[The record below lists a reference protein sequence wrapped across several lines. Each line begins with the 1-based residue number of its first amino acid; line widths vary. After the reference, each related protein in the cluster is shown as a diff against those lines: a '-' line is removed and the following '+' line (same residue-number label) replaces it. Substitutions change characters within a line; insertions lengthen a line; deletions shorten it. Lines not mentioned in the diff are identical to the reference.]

1 MDIRVATLCDFAQVR
16 EGLLFVSSAGIT
28 RVYRE
33 SFPAPV
39 GVMLALVLEM
49 SPVEAANPNKI
60 KVRVEDADGQKL
72 AEMVGEVQVK
82 LGSGHDPGE
91 LVNAGPLSG
100 GYPPGSRRGEPG
112 CAGIS
117 GRCSPE
123 VLIQLKAE
131 RERPIRPR

>member
-33 SFPAPV
+33 SFPAPT

-49 SPVEAANPNKI
+49 SPIEAMDPHKI
-60 KVRVEDADGQKL
+60 TVRIEDADGRKL
-72 AEMVGEVQVK
+72 AEMVGELQVK

-91 LVNAGPLSG
+91 LVNVPFVADFRTMKLPTPGRYQVAIQPDAEGSNPVALSFRAAVRNK
-100 GYPPGSRRGEPG
+100 S
-112 CAGIS
+112 
-117 GRCSPE
+117 
-123 VLIQLKAE
+123 
-131 RERPIRPR
+131 

>member
-33 SFPAPV
+33 SFPAPI

-49 SPVEAANPNKI
+49 SPVEAANANKI

-91 LVNAGPLSG
+91 LVNVPFVADFRAMKLPT
-100 GYPPGSRRGEPG
+100 PGRYQV
-112 CAGIS
+112 AIH
-117 GRCSPE
+117 PE
-123 VLIQLKAE
+123 VDGANPVALGFRAAVRNKT
-131 RERPIRPR
+131 

>member
-33 SFPAPV
+33 SFPAPI

-49 SPVEAANPNKI
+49 SPVEAAQSNKI
-60 KVRVEDADGQKL
+60 TVRIEDADGQKL

-91 LVNAGPLSG
+91 LVNVPFVADFRAMKLPS
-100 GYPPGSRRGEPG
+100 PGRYQV
-112 CAGIS
+112 A
-117 GRCSPE
+117 
-123 VLIQLKAE
+123 IQPAMDGANPVALGFRAAV
-131 RERPIRPR
+131 RNQA

>member
-39 GVMLALVLEM
+39 GMMLALVLEM
-49 SPVEAANPNKI
+49 SPVEATDSHKVR
-60 KVRVEDADGQKL
+60 VRVEDADGQKL
-72 AEMVGEVQVK
+72 AEIVGEVQVK

-91 LVNAGPLSG
+91 LVNVPFVADFRTMNLPAPGRYQVAIQPETPRVNPVALSF
-100 GYPPGSRRGEPG
+100 RAAVRG
-112 CAGIS
+112 
-117 GRCSPE
+117 
-123 VLIQLKAE
+123 
-131 RERPIRPR
+131 

>member
-33 SFPAPV
+33 SFPAPI

-49 SPVEAANPNKI
+49 SPVEAGISNKI
-60 KVRVEDADGQKL
+60 KVRVEDADGLKL
-72 AEMVGEVQVK
+72 VEILGEMQVK

-91 LVNAGPLSG
+91 MVHVPFVADFRNMKLPN
-100 GYPPGSRRGEPG
+100 PGRYQVAI
-112 CAGIS
+112 C
-117 GRCSPE
+117 PE
-123 VLIQLKAE
+123 VEEANPVALGFRAAV
-131 RERPIRPR
+131 RNPA

>member
-33 SFPAPV
+33 SFPAPI

-49 SPVEAANPNKI
+49 SPVEAAEPNKI
-60 KVRVEDADGQKL
+60 RVRVEDADGRKL
-72 AEMVGEVQVK
+72 AEMVGELQVK

-91 LVNAGPLSG
+91 LVNVPFVADFRAMKLPS
-100 GYPPGSRRGEPG
+100 PGRYQVAINPD
-112 CAGIS
+112 
-117 GRCSPE
+117 PE
-123 VLIQLKAE
+123 GTNPVALAFRAAVRNKS
-131 RERPIRPR
+131 